1 MRRPHAGFTRAPQRA
16 GIAVVADDHAYACA
30 KALIGA
36 RVDDRL
42 QQRTFVRGEH
52 ADAVALDRAIT
63 QTLEQANVDLV
74 VLVGYMKRLG
84 PVTLGRFEHRMIN
97 THPSLLPKYGGSGF
111 FGRRVHEAVLAN
123 GDTESGATV
132 HWVSG
137 DYDSGPIIAQVR
149 VPVAAAE
156 TPETLE
162 HKVKAVERQLLIE
175 TLRSLVDQPVRS
187 SVAS

>member
-1 MRRPHAGFTRAPQRA
+1 M
-16 GIAVVADDHAYACA
+16 V
-30 KALIGA
+30 
-36 RVDDRL
+36 
-42 QQRTFVRGEH
+42 
-52 ADAVALDRAIT
+52 
-63 QTLEQANVDLV
+63 
-74 VLVGYMKRLG
+74 
-84 PVTLGRFEHRMIN
+84 N